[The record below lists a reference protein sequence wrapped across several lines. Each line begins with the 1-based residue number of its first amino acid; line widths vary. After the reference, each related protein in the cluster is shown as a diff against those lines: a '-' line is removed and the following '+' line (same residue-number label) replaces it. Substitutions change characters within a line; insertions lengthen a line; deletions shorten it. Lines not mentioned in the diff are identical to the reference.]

1 MEKVIDMLV
10 FRDFVMNQHFK
21 HEGLN
26 LVSNPENFYFFSF
39 GHSFLCIKKNKD
51 KYCVCG
57 LNTGIKPLFVR
68 NNYEVYYIFDSVTK
82 CIDCFSDLVKLLMEP
97 RCFISLQGE
106 LGL

>member
-1 MEKVIDMLV
+1 MLV

-21 HEGLN
+21 HEGLD

-39 GHSFLCIKKNKD
+39 GDSFLCVKKD
-51 KYCVCG
+51 KGKYYVCG

-68 NNYEVYYIFDSVTK
+68 NNYEVYYSFDRVSE
-82 CIDCFSDLVKLLMEP
+82 CIDCFSDVVKQLMQP
-97 RCFISLQGE
+97 RFFVSLQGE